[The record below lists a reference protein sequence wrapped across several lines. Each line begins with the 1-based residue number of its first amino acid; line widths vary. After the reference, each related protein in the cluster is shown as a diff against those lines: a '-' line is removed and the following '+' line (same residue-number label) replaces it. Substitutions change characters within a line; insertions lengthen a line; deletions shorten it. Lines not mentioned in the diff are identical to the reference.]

1 MNVELIELLGKISPL
16 ILVLYIILDRALP
29 VILGYQEKEQ
39 EREKQERLFFAE
51 KIIEVV
57 NTINT
62 EMQLFRV
69 EIAKLT
75 QTNIM
80 LINLLLKEKKD
91 DN

>member
-1 MNVELIELLGKISPL
+1 MSVELLEMLGKISPV
-16 ILVLYIILDRALP
+16 ILVLYVILDKALP
-29 VILGYQEKEQ
+29 VILGYHDKEQ
-39 EREKQERLFFAE
+39 ERDKQERLFFAE
-51 KIIEVV
+51 KVIEIV

-80 LINLLLKEKKD
+80 LINLMLKEKKD
-91 DN
+91 E